1 MNDPIIA
8 EAAPLSPVPRRAAP
22 LSIPFPARLNPGVE
36 AARRHTLGWLHGY
49 GMLCGEAATA
59 EYDAL
64 RLDRLMAYF
73 YPDADA
79 DELALA
85 TDFNAWFFLFDD
97 QFDGPLGQCPEAVAH
112 FVDRVVRT
120 MDDAPDLLPEEPDS
134 PLVAGYRDIWQ
145 RITEGT
151 PRAWQLR
158 FKGHWERYLSAY
170 HWEAQNRTRKGVL
183 PLEQY
188 LKGRRDSI
196 GVQPCL
202 DFAERCGGYVLP
214 RELHGRPPLAELRR
228 LTAEAVI
235 FVNDIVSVDK
245 ELAAGDVNNSVII
258 LHRSTGCTLD
268 QAVRRIARTA
278 SARVEQFQEL
288 TGVLPATLKEL
299 GMPADVHDHV
309 AHYVA
314 SMRHLISGNLVWSR
328 ETPRYDDSGAA
339 AVRSRPWADLFA
351 AADPGVPAAGRGAP
365 AAGQGV
371 PVPRPPAES

>member
-1 MNDPIIA
+1 MNDPTT
-8 EAAPLSPVPRRAAP
+8 AAAVPLPPVVRRTSPLA
-22 LSIPFPARLNPGVE
+22 IPFPARLNPGVE
-36 AARRHTLGWLHGY
+36 AARRHTLGWLHGH
-49 GMLCGEAATA
+49 GMLCGEAATE

-73 YPDADA
+73 YPDAGP

-97 QFDGPLGQCPEAVAH
+97 QFDGELGQCPEAVAH

-120 MDDAPDLLPEEPDS
+120 MDDAPELLPEEPDS
-134 PLVAGYRDIWQ
+134 PLVSGYRDIWR
-145 RITEGT
+145 RITAGA

-158 FKGHWERYLSAY
+158 FRDHWERYLGAY

-202 DFAERCGGYVLP
+202 DFTERCGGYVLP

-228 LTAEAVI
+228 LTAEVVI
-235 FVNDIVSVDK
+235 FVNDVVSVDK

-258 LHRSTGCTLD
+258 LQRSTGCTPD
-268 QAVRRIARTA
+268 QAVRRIIRTA
-278 SARVEQFQEL
+278 NARVDQFQQIAA
-288 TGVLPATLKEL
+288 TLPATLREL
-299 GMPADVHDHV
+299 GVPAEVHDHV
-309 AHYVA
+309 AHYVTG
-314 SMRHLISGNLVWSR
+314 MRHLMTGNLVWSQ
-328 ETPRYDDSGAA
+328 ETPRYDATGTAS
-339 AVRSRPWADLFA
+339 VSSRPWAGLFA
-351 AADPGVPAAGRGAP
+351 AADPGVREA
-365 AAGQGV
+365 
-371 PVPRPPAES
+371 